1 MKARFQADLRNSIRL
16 GVLRR
21 EPSIEFA
28 SARQAQLDHVSDP
41 DVLLFCA
48 ERDRLLVSHDE
59 NSMPSHF
66 WAFIAAGHR
75 SPGVLIVPQHVPTGE
90 AIESLLLLWLASEA
104 GEWGDRIAWLPLG
117 YYSHS
122 MVAGGLWVRS

>member
-1 MKARFQADLRNSIRL
+1 VKPRFQADNDLRNSIRL

-21 EPSIEFA
+21 EPSIESV
-28 SARQAQLDHVSDP
+28 SAREAQLDHVSDP
-41 DVLLFCA
+41 DVLLLCGQ
-48 ERDRLLVSHDE
+48 RNRLLVSHDE

-66 WAFIAAGHR
+66 QAFIAAGHH

-104 GEWGDRIAWLPLG
+104 AEWAERIAWLPL
-117 YYSHS
+117 
-122 MVAGGLWVRS
+122 